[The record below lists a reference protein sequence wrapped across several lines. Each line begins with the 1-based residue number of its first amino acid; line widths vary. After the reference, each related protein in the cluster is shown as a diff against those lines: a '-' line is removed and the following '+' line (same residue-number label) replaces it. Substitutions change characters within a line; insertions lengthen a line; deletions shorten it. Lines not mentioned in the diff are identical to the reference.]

1 MEKNDLNTI
10 FGELSVHE
18 REVLMPLV
26 MQMLSHRNTKQKVFS
41 NTKIRK
47 VLKEFGEDIN
57 DSQIR
62 KIVFHIRNNDLINL
76 LIANNEGYFVSYN
89 RADVEKWV
97 QMQEGKISAMQSTL
111 FSIKRQLEANV
122 KAMVDGEPTEMK
134 GQMSIYDVIS

>member
-1 MEKNDLNTI
+1 MEQNDFKTV
-10 FGELSVHE
+10 FGELSAHE
-18 REVLMPLV
+18 TDVLLPLV

-62 KIVFHIRNNDLINL
+62 KIVFHIRNYDLINL

-89 RADVEKWV
+89 RSDVEKWV
-97 QMQEGKISAMQSTL
+97 QMQEGKISTMQSTL
-111 FSIKRQLEANV
+111 FAIKRQLEANV
-122 KAMVDGEPTEMK
+122 KAMVDGETTEMK
-134 GQMSIYDVIS
+134 GQMSIYDLIP

>member
-1 MEKNDLNTI
+1 MEQNDLKAV
-10 FGELSVHE
+10 FGELSTHE

-62 KIVFHIRNNDLINL
+62 KIVFYVRNNDLINL

-89 RADVEKWV
+89 RADVEKWI

-111 FSIKRQLEANV
+111 FSIKRQLKENV
-122 KAMVDGEPTEMK
+122 KAMIDGEQTEMK

>member
-18 REVLMPLV
+18 REVLIPLV

-97 QMQEGKISAMQSTL
+97 QMQEGKISAMKSTL

>member
-1 MEKNDLNTI
+1 MEQNDLKPV
-10 FGELSVHE
+10 FGELSTHE

-62 KIVFHIRNNDLINL
+62 KIVFYVRNNDLINL

-89 RADVEKWV
+89 RADVEKWI

-111 FSIKRQLEANV
+111 FSVKRQLEENV

>member
-1 MEKNDLNTI
+1 MEQNDLKTI
-10 FGELSVHE
+10 FGELSTHE

-97 QMQEGKISAMQSTL
+97 QMQEGKISAMQATL
-111 FSIKRQLEANV
+111 FSIKRQLDANV

>member
-1 MEKNDLNTI
+1 MEQNDLKTV
-10 FGELSVHE
+10 FGELSTHE
-18 REVLMPLV
+18 KEVLMPLV

-62 KIVFHIRNNDLINL
+62 KIVFHIRNNDLINM

-89 RADVEKWV
+89 RADVEKWI
-97 QMQEGKISAMQSTL
+97 QMQEGKISAMESTL
-111 FSIKRQLEANV
+111 FSIKRQLESNV
-122 KAMVDGEPTEMK
+122 KAMIDGETTEMQ
-134 GQMSIYDVIS
+134 GQMSIYDLIS

>member
-1 MEKNDLNTI
+1 
-10 FGELSVHE
+10 
-18 REVLMPLV
+18 MPLV

-89 RADVEKWV
+89 RADVEKWI
-97 QMQEGKISAMQSTL
+97 QMQAGKISAMESTL
-111 FSIKRQLEANV
+111 FSIKRQLESNV
-122 KAMVDGEPTEMK
+122 KAMVDGETTEMK
-134 GQMSIYDVIS
+134 GQMSIYDIIS

>member
-1 MEKNDLNTI
+1 MEQNDLKTI

-111 FSIKRQLEANV
+111 FAIKRQLEANV

>member
-62 KIVFHIRNNDLINL
+62 KIVFYVRNNDLINL

-89 RADVEKWV
+89 RADVEKWI

-111 FSIKRQLEANV
+111 FSVKRQLLNNV
-122 KAMVDGEPTEMK
+122 KAMVEGEATEMK
-134 GQMSIYDVIS
+134 GQMSIYDIIS

>member
-1 MEKNDLNTI
+1 MEQNDLKTI
-10 FGELSVHE
+10 FGELSAHE

-47 VLKEFGEDIN
+47 VLKEFGEEIN

-111 FSIKRQLEANV
+111 FSIKRQLDANV